1 MDHTE
6 VPQVPEKSKEELFAE
21 NPERFED
28 LKNCMLVVKRDP
40 ETKRLLVLNQCESI
54 DESFIL
60 EGYVKDAMAS
70 FRAAVRKE
78 AASRIVKPNGNGKMM
93 DFVRN
98 GFRK

>member
-1 MDHTE
+1 MEITP
-6 VPQVPEKSKEELFAE
+6 VPQEPEKSKETLFAE

-60 EGYVKDAMAS
+60 EGYVRDAMAA
-70 FRAAVRKE
+70 FRAAVRAE
-78 AASRIVKPNGNGKMM
+78 AKSKIVKPSGKGIM
-93 DFVRN
+93 DFARN

>member
-1 MDHTE
+1 MEPTE
-6 VPQVPEKSKEELFAE
+6 IPQEPEKSKEELFAE

-28 LKNCMLVVKRDP
+28 LKNCILLIKRDP

-54 DESFIL
+54 DEGFIV
-60 EGYVKDAMAS
+60 EGYVRDAMAA

-98 GFRK
+98 LRK